1 MTMSDPLPSYS
12 DENLH
17 AMSVPDLMR
26 ILARDED
33 RVPRNVVDE
42 AARRGDEMLD
52 AIADVVD
59 KEYNWGEDQSDG
71 EWWRL
76 LHAAMI
82 LGLMD
87 SERAGELM
95 VRFMRRMDEAEDD
108 MLEEWLSDDW
118 PILFRNKPAAV
129 LPLLHALA
137 DDPNVG
143 WYARSDAVDA
153 AIAWVQKN
161 DPDALERELD
171 RSAAIAF
178 SKAESSH
185 FRGLL
190 AGTLLRFARARHRR
204 GLDVLAGQQ
213 PDEATW
219 FDRADVIRAFASGGE
234 PAHWESGE
242 EPWAFYTAEAI
253 EERRRRWAEADAEL
267 ERGEGEL
274 FDEDAEPLDEP
285 YVRPE
290 PKVGRN
296 DPCPCGSGK
305 KYKKCCGASS

>member
-1 MTMSDPLPSYS
+1 MSDPLPAYT
-12 DENLH
+12 DETLR
-17 AMSVPDLMR
+17 ASSVAEIMR

-33 RVPRNVVDE
+33 RVPRNVIDE

-52 AIADVVD
+52 AIADLVD
-59 KEYNWGEDQSDG
+59 KDYNWGEDQSDG

-87 SERAGELM
+87 SERAGELL
-95 VRFMRRMDEAEDD
+95 VRFLRRMDAAEDE

-118 PILFRNKPAAV
+118 PKLFRNKPASVLAV
-129 LPLLHALA
+129 LHDVA
-137 DDPNVG
+137 DDPDVG

-153 AIAWVQKN
+153 SLAWVQKN
-161 DPDALERELD
+161 DPESLERELD

-178 SKAESSH
+178 SKNEH
-185 FRGLL
+185 LEMRCLL
-190 AGTLLRFARARHRR
+190 SGTLLRFARARHRR
-204 GLDVLAGQQ
+204 GLDTLHARQEDLG
-213 PDEATW
+213 W
-219 FDRADVIRAFASGGE
+219 FDRGDIIRAYSSGGE
-234 PAHWESGE
+234 PAHWETGD
-242 EPWAFYTAEAI
+242 EPWAFYEPEAI

-274 FDEDAEPLDEP
+274 VDAEGEPFDEP
-285 YVRPE
+285 YVRAE